1 MDDEDKPNSEYQ
13 SNPSVWT
20 TSPAALPQKLGEFK
34 ANSNQQLRDFEAKSN
49 QQLRD
54 FEARSIQQLR
64 DFEASSNLQLRG
76 SETNSKQQSGRF
88 EANSTHQSSI
98 IKNKTE
104 KHSIVDDEDKPY
116 SEYQSNPNVWTTS
129 SAPLQQI
136 TVHQEFSGF
145 EGNTKQQWG
154 RSEENSNQQLS
165 GFKEYPQNQQLGGFI
180 ANPQNPYMVA
190 PEQMTMDERPPHDF
204 MHRAICVTICCFWP
218 TGIVAILKASEAR
231 NAYARGDI
239 EAAKRS
245 THEAHQMSNI
255 SILIGLASFLLVLI
269 IVGIL
274 IGTGN

>member
-1 MDDEDKPNSEYQ
+1 MYGQP
-13 SNPSVWT
+13 
-20 TSPAALPQKLGEFK
+20 
-34 ANSNQQLRDFEAKSN
+34 
-49 QQLRD
+49 
-54 FEARSIQQLR
+54 
-64 DFEASSNLQLRG
+64 LQLLY
-76 SETNSKQQSGRF
+76 NKLQSIRNLTKKPCF
-88 EANSTHQSSI
+88 TLHQ
-98 IKNKTE
+98 
-104 KHSIVDDEDKPY
+104 
-116 SEYQSNPNVWTTS
+116 
-129 SAPLQQI
+129 
-136 TVHQEFSGF
+136 
-145 EGNTKQQWG
+145 
-154 RSEENSNQQLS
+154 
-165 GFKEYPQNQQLGGFI
+165 
-180 ANPQNPYMVA
+180 VA

>member
-49 QQLRD
+49 QQSRD

-88 EANSTHQSSI
+88 EANPTHQSPI

-104 KHSIVDDEDKPY
+104 KHTIVDDEDKPY

-154 RSEENSNQQLS
+154 RSEENSNQQLD
-165 GFKEYPQNQQLGGFI
+165 GFI